1 MFLQRRRIMTVF
13 DYILDY
19 IMNGFIN
26 FFALSTRFIFY
37 ISPFLLLVFIIFLL
51 KRNKDRAYRI
61 SFKIMVI
68 SFIFGIVFSILGS
81 VYMIVSGFVV
91 NGILL
96 FLPIGVG
103 IVIILFGWIIA
114 IIVWIVLKCL
124 TFKK

>member
-96 FLPIGVG
+96 FLPIGAG

>member
-68 SFIFGIVFSILGS
+68 SFIFGIVFSILGG

-96 FLPIGVG
+96 FLPIGAG

>member
-13 DYILDY
+13 DY

-68 SFIFGIVFSILGS
+68 SFIFGIVFSILVG

-114 IIVWIVLKCL
+114 IIVWIILKCL

>member
-1 MFLQRRRIMTVF
+1 MTVF

-19 IMNGFIN
+19 IINGFIN
-26 FFALSTRFIFY
+26 IFALSTRFIFY
-37 ISPFLLLVFIIFLL
+37 ISPFLPLLFIVFLL
-51 KRNKDRAYRI
+51 NRNKDRACRI

-96 FLPIGVG
+96 FLPIGAG

>member
-1 MFLQRRRIMTVF
+1 MFLQRRRIMTAF
-13 DYILDY
+13 DY

-26 FFALSTRFIFY
+26 IFALSTRFIFY

-96 FLPIGVG
+96 FLPIGAG

-114 IIVWIVLKCL
+114 IIVWIILKCL

>member
-19 IMNGFIN
+19 IINGFIN
-26 FFALSTRFIFY
+26 IFALSTRFIFY

-96 FLPIGVG
+96 FLPIGAG

>member
-1 MFLQRRRIMTVF
+1 MFLQRRRIMTAF
-13 DYILDY
+13 DY

-96 FLPIGVG
+96 FLPIGAG

-114 IIVWIVLKCL
+114 IIVWIILKCL

>member
-26 FFALSTRFIFY
+26 IFALSTRFIFH

-96 FLPIGVG
+96 FLPIGAG

>member
-37 ISPFLLLVFIIFLL
+37 ISPFLLLVFIIFIL
-51 KRNKDRAYRI
+51 KRNKDRACRI

-68 SFIFGIVFSILGS
+68 SFIFGIVFSILGG

-103 IVIILFGWIIA
+103 IVIILCGWIIA
-114 IIVWIVLKCL
+114 IIVWIILKCL

>member
-19 IMNGFIN
+19 IINGFIN
-26 FFALSTRFIFY
+26 IFALSTRFIFY

-68 SFIFGIVFSILGS
+68 SFIFGIVFSILGG

-96 FLPIGVG
+96 FLPIGAG

>member
-1 MFLQRRRIMTVF
+1 MTAF
-13 DYILDY
+13 DYI
-19 IMNGFIN
+19 INGFIN

-51 KRNKDRAYRI
+51 NRNKDRAYSI

-68 SFIFGIVFSILGS
+68 SFIFGIVFSIFGS
-81 VYMIVSGFVV
+81 VYMIVSGFVI

-96 FLPIGVG
+96 FLPIGAG
-103 IVIILFGWIIA
+103 IIIILFGWIIA

>member
-1 MFLQRRRIMTVF
+1 MFLQRRRIMTAF
-13 DYILDY
+13 DY

-26 FFALSTRFIFY
+26 IFALSTRFIFY
-37 ISPFLLLVFIIFLL
+37 ISPFLPLLFIVFLL
-51 KRNKDRAYRI
+51 NRNKDRACRI

-68 SFIFGIVFSILGS
+68 SFIFGIVFSILGG

-96 FLPIGVG
+96 FLPIGAG
-103 IVIILFGWIIA
+103 IVIILCGWIIA
-114 IIVWIVLKCL
+114 IIVWIILKCL

>member
-51 KRNKDRAYRI
+51 KRNKDRACRI

-96 FLPIGVG
+96 FLPIGAG

>member
-1 MFLQRRRIMTVF
+1 MFLQRRRIMTAF
-13 DYILDY
+13 DY

-26 FFALSTRFIFY
+26 IFALSTRFIFY

-96 FLPIGVG
+96 FLPIGAG

>member
-68 SFIFGIVFSILGS
+68 SFIFGIVFSILGG

-96 FLPIGVG
+96 FLPIGAG
-103 IVIILFGWIIA
+103 IVIILCGWIIA

>member
-1 MFLQRRRIMTVF
+1 MFLQRRRIMTAF
-13 DYILDY
+13 DY

-26 FFALSTRFIFY
+26 IFALSTRFIFY

-51 KRNKDRAYRI
+51 KRNKDRACRI

-68 SFIFGIVFSILGS
+68 SFIFGIVFSILGG

-114 IIVWIVLKCL
+114 IIVWIILKCL